1 MAITHDLPVS
11 SIGGIFNAAAASG
24 VRPEE
29 LCRSAKLNFSALE
42 DSENRI
48 PFTQLLKFF
57 EHAARLTGD
66 AFFGLHVG
74 EQSSPKLFGI
84 LGYVAIN
91 SQTFGEA
98 LNRWIR
104 FQQIRTKAYKFSLEI
119 TGSNAHLAYIYQT
132 PRLSLEECRHD
143 SEETLCSAMR
153 FAQMMT
159 GVEWIPREVHFEHA
173 PPENLSEHER
183 IFRAPVRFN
192 KPLTKLI
199 FDKSVLELPLVE
211 ADLTLGSLLERQAE
225 DLLAKSPQ
233 HESFA
238 DQVRQLI
245 RENLSDSK
253 LRIETICGKLGISS
267 RAFQRRLRKED
278 TSYQK
283 LLEETQCEMS
293 KFYLRQPEIA
303 ICEISCLLGFS
314 QPSAFH
320 RAFRRWTGLTPKAFQ
335 NKHKRR

>member
-1 MAITHDLPVS
+1 MTITHDLPVS
-11 SIGGIFNAAAASG
+11 SIRRIFNVAAAAG
-24 VRPEE
+24 VQPEE
-29 LCRSAKLNFSALE
+29 LCRNAELDLSALE

-66 AFFGLHVG
+66 AVFGLRVG

-104 FQQIRTKAYKFSLEI
+104 YQQIRTKAYKFSLEI
-119 TGSNAHLAYIYQT
+119 IGSNAHLAYIYQT
-132 PRLSLEECRHD
+132 PRLSPEECRHD

-153 FAQMMT
+153 FARMMT
-159 GVEWIPREVHFEHA
+159 GVEWMPREVHFEHA
-173 PPENLSEHER
+173 PPVDISEHER

-211 ADLTLGSLLERQAE
+211 ADLTLGSLLEIQAE
-225 DLLAKSPQ
+225 ELLKVGTTPR
-233 HESFA
+233 
-238 DQVRQLI
+238 DT
-245 RENLSDSK
+245 
-253 LRIETICGKLGISS
+253 TIDAPLAAAATIL
-267 RAFQRRLRKED
+267 AQA
-278 TSYQK
+278 
-283 LLEETQCEMS
+283 LLNHDVCVV
-293 KFYLRQPEIA
+293 
-303 ICEISCLLGFS
+303 
-314 QPSAFH
+314 
-320 RAFRRWTGLTPKAFQ
+320 
-335 NKHKRR
+335 KR